1 MLKNE
6 NHYRLEILIIIIL
19 FICLIYFNFDK
30 ISLFLY
36 PFDQNR
42 NGESLKLI
50 FSLFGGLAVLYGLYI
65 STRRIKALENNV
77 MNQTSELQLNKD
89 SQIRE
94 QFKNAIEHLGNEKES
109 IILGGIAELH
119 EIATQHGYRYSS
131 VITNVFASFI
141 RSEGNKNK
149 KREEINYT
157 LLQTIIDYLFR
168 TDIYDTKN
176 LNLKSS
182 NLSSLD
188 LNNLNFEGIDFS
200 FSILPMKMSNVLF
213 KDCVLSKQSKSY
225 CIWKDIRFEN
235 CPMFLSFFWN
245 GIFENVYFMNSNIQM
260 ETSFYMCE
268 LKDVH
273 FYYKEAY
280 NIKFVRNYVKNSSFN
295 GIKFLKSD
303 FTTSSFEHVTF
314 IDCHFNSHNFL
325 GCDFSNT
332 KIREGETFG
341 SQMVG
346 VGNSV
351 RSNTFSVEMV
361 LKEKI
366 EVNNNLRGIVFENF
380 KKIKLNEDVI
390 LASHINNYLLEL
402 EEFLSPRKEYLKK
415 HDLL

>member
-1 MLKNE
+1 MAPFDRNGWHSHSE
-6 NHYRLEILIIIIL
+6 IANHYHLEILIIIIL
-19 FICLIYFNFDK
+19 FICLIYFNFNK

-77 MNQTSELQLNKD
+77 INKNSELQLNKD

-119 EIATQHGYRYSS
+119 EIAIQHGYRYSL

-168 TDIYDTKN
+168 TDFYDTKN

-200 FSILPMKMSNVLF
+200 FSILPMTIFFTNLLF
-213 KDCVLSKQSKSY
+213 TLYAFMWFVNH
-225 CIWKDIRFEN
+225 IA
-235 CPMFLSFFWN
+235 FWL
-245 GIFENVYFMNSNIQM
+245 YS
-260 ETSFYMCE
+260 
-268 LKDVH
+268 L
-273 FYYKEAY
+273 
-280 NIKFVRNYVKNSSFN
+280 
-295 GIKFLKSD
+295 
-303 FTTSSFEHVTF
+303 
-314 IDCHFNSHNFL
+314 
-325 GCDFSNT
+325 
-332 KIREGETFG
+332 
-341 SQMVG
+341 
-346 VGNSV
+346 
-351 RSNTFSVEMV
+351 
-361 LKEKI
+361 
-366 EVNNNLRGIVFENF
+366 
-380 KKIKLNEDVI
+380 
-390 LASHINNYLLEL
+390 
-402 EEFLSPRKEYLKK
+402 
-415 HDLL
+415 